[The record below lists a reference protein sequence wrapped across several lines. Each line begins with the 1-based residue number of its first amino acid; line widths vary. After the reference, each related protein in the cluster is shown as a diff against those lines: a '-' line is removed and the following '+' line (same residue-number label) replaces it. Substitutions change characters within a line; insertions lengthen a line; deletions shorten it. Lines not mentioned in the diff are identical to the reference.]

1 MKFFLNISPPRATA
15 QEKQVRIMPNGR
27 PVFFDNR
34 RVKEARALLTEALKR
49 FAPAAPMEGP
59 VALTSTWYYPTSKKK
74 QDGLYKITRPDTDNL
89 QKLLKDCMTAVG
101 FWKDDAQVVSE
112 HVEKRWS
119 VERPGIE
126 ITITAM
132 KT

>member
-34 RVKEARALLTEALKR
+34 RVKEARVLLTESLVR
-49 FAPAAPMEGP
+49 FAPENPIDGP
-59 VALTSTWYYPTSKKK
+59 VALSATWYYPTKK
-74 QDGLYKITRPDTDNL
+74 QRQNGVYKTTRPDTDNL